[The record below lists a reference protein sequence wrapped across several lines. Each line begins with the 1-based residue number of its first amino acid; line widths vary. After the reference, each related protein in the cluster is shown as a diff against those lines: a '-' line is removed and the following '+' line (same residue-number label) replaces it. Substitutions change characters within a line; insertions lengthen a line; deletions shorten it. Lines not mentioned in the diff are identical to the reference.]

1 MSSKQKQD
9 KKPNQDEPQIPQP
22 DLRFASNQAKPQERV
37 QQSLTCEVGVRKT
50 NHFATNN
57 SIQSLDETVVF
68 VGTPTK

>member
-1 MSSKQKQD
+1 MPALPSHPSSQL
-9 KKPNQDEPQIPQP
+9 EAARCGPQYSTGI
-22 DLRFASNQAKPQERV
+22 KETCV

-68 VGTPTK
+68 VGTQIK